1 MKQKSKMIKL
11 VGFAVTIIGVGVN
24 LVSDWL
30 DERAVYTAQY
40 CLEQLLRKTSNWRGY
55 SLKQE
60 SYSRWAI
67 KEILIR
73 LEENQ
78 DTPPLII
85 IEEFRDQMDKYSCL
99 NQFTSHQFS
108 CAKDMAEWVIDLLIS

>member
-1 MKQKSKMIKL
+1 MTS
-11 VGFAVTIIGVGVN
+11 AN
-24 LVSDWL
+24 A
-30 DERAVYTAQY
+30 RAVYAAQY
-40 CLEQLLRKTSNWRGY
+40 CLEQLLRKTFNWREY

-67 KEILIR
+67 KEILTR

-85 IEEFRDQMDKYSCL
+85 IEEFRDQMNKYSCL

>member
-1 MKQKSKMIKL
+1 MTS
-11 VGFAVTIIGVGVN
+11 AN
-24 LVSDWL
+24 A
-30 DERAVYTAQY
+30 RAVYTAQY
-40 CLEQLLRKTSNWRGY
+40 CLEQLLRKTFNWREY

-67 KEILIR
+67 KEILTR

-85 IEEFRDQMDKYSCL
+85 
-99 NQFTSHQFS
+99 N
-108 CAKDMAEWVIDLLIS
+108 LLIS

>member
-1 MKQKSKMIKL
+1 MTS
-11 VGFAVTIIGVGVN
+11 AN
-24 LVSDWL
+24 
-30 DERAVYTAQY
+30 ERAVYTAQS

-60 SYSRWAI
+60 SYSRWSI